1 MRSRLAAIGTP
12 EIEEEIGDPLSVAG
26 TPPPSHVEP
35 RSRAVEQAAMAMLF
49 TAVKA
54 LSQRAV
60 IALGNLYALLL
71 AASAFVLWWRVLP
84 APTVKQ
90 LVGLAL
96 YGCFVL
102 AVMLARRG
110 P

>member
-12 EIEEEIGDPLSVAG
+12 EIEEAADDPLAAPAPAA
-26 TPPPSHVEP
+26 PPP
-35 RSRAVEQAAMAMLF
+35 RLNQAVEQAAMAMLF

-54 LSQRAV
+54 LSQRAIV
-60 IALGNLYALLL
+60 ALGNLYALLL
-71 AASAFVLWWRVLP
+71 AGSAFALWWRVLP
-84 APTVKQ
+84 APSVRQ

-102 AVMLARRG
+102 SMMLVKRRG
-110 P
+110 